1 MRKGTGV
8 RLVLALVAIATLLIL
23 ATPVALVAQGT
34 AVPSAPSRGI
44 ELGVTGGLVLP
55 PGIQALPTIGV
66 SAGVSLSDLVS
77 LKFGYSHAG
86 ISLLG
91 TELASIDFFDLAI
104 LLETSWREP
113 FGIYGFGGGS
123 HVLAG
128 ALGESIGGAVLL
140 GGLGIRLS
148 PADFMNIRLGYV
160 ARVRNGVIHVVE
172 AGISFRF

>member
-8 RLVLALVAIATLLIL
+8 RLVLALVAMATSLFL
-23 ATPVALVAQGT
+23 AMPVALVAQGT
-34 AVPSAPSRGI
+34 AVASAPSRGI
-44 ELGVTGGLVLP
+44 EFGVTGGLLLL

-66 SAGVSLSDLVS
+66 SAGVRLSDLTY
-77 LKFGYSHAG
+77 LQFGYSHAG
-86 ISLLG
+86 ISLFG
-91 TELASIDFFDLAI
+91 TELASVDFFDLAI

-123 HVLAG
+123 YVLAG
-128 ALGESIGGAVLL
+128 ALGESIGGAAIL

-160 ARVRNGVIHVVE
+160 ARIRAGVIHFAE